1 MSRDPPRRAF
11 VVVVDGD
18 AARSRA
24 FQPVP
29 PSSRRAAARTRPT
42 TLRKK
47 EEEEKKMMM
56 GRASSTAHATAQR
69 LAPSMAPRL
78 SLLGFSSSFRRDV
91 PTTSCA
97 LYFRSAQRGFPPEL
111 HTPTLCEEHL
121 RADTS
126 PAELLRSTRCCASNT
141 CTNRSASS
149 CAAVAVC
156 TNTSTFAC
164 HRAPPPRSRNALPTS
179 RDYVGGALA
188 PLHSERPSPDE
199 RRTPNAAPSE
209 SLRLGNAAMQLAVW
223 KRGDGVRCSSG
234 TVLCI
239 AVCTP
244 GRKGPPNG
252 ALPTPPVEVYF
263 FS

>member
-1 MSRDPPRRAF
+1 M
-11 VVVVDGD
+11 
-18 AARSRA
+18 
-24 FQPVP
+24 
-29 PSSRRAAARTRPT
+29 
-42 TLRKK
+42 
-47 EEEEKKMMM
+47 
-56 GRASSTAHATAQR
+56 
-69 LAPSMAPRL
+69 
-78 SLLGFSSSFRRDV
+78 
-91 PTTSCA
+91 
-97 LYFRSAQRGFPPEL
+97 

-126 PAELLRSTRCCASNT
+126 PAELPRSTRCCASNT
-141 CTNRSASS
+141 CTNTSAFMFAS

-234 TVLCI
+234 TVFCI

-244 GRKGPPNG
+244 GRKGPQKWRIAGQRAAVVAAGRLKKRKKRARRKWPDGGPHQNAG
-252 ALPTPPVEVYF
+252 GE
-263 FS
+263 